1 MSTKLREPDILSAMP
16 VAIHGR
22 LTLNDHYLIT
32 WETENT

>member
-1 MSTKLREPDILSAMP
+1 MSTKLRGPGLLSAMP

-22 LTLNDHYLIT
+22 LTLNDRYLIA